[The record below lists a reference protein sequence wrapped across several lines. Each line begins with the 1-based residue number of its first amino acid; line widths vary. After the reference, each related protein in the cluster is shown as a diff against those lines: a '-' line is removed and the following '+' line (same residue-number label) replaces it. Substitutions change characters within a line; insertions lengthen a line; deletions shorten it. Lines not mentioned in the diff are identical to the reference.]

1 MPLGAVVRAGGPLAI
16 LYCGLRLEQWLETE
30 GDFLPV
36 GKSQGLRSRAG
47 VVGLLVR
54 GSLHPFVFCFA
65 SFSRWATILMVASR
79 SSVAAEVPAISTK
92 FLGAGEE
99 K

>member
-1 MPLGAVVRAGGPLAI
+1 MRAGSPLAI

-36 GKSQGLRSRAG
+36 GKSQGLQSRAG

-54 GSLHPFVFCFA
+54 GSLNPFVFLLCLF
-65 SFSRWATILMVASR
+65 
-79 SSVAAEVPAISTK
+79 
-92 FLGAGEE
+92 
-99 K
+99 